1 LISSAAM
8 VFAMI
13 SNKKNGD
20 LVGPL
25 LFFLLMCLWVG
36 FFLLVGWVFCF
47 PSNAP
52 MG

>member
-1 LISSAAM
+1 M

-13 SNKKNGD
+13 SNEKIGG

-25 LFFLLMCLWVG
+25 LFFLLMRLLVG